1 MLRMKKIKRGIVS
14 MKTSMGKS
22 GIALG
27 LLFFITAGA
36 GAQTFQELVGPV
48 KVEEVK
54 GTASLQVPF
63 IVWGGDVATFHAN
76 GGLKTAADSIYGQQ
90 GLSLNLVPGDDF
102 VQQVRDYLSGRSP
115 LLRGTFRMMGMA
127 SEVIG
132 SDPRTKGVVLFQMT
146 WSAGDH
152 AVAREKLKTIRD
164 LKGATIC
171 LQRGGPHEGLLDDLL
186 NDAGLTWNDI
196 TVVWTKDLTG
206 SDQSPAALFR
216 KDKSIDVCFVIS
228 PDMLGLTSGLQNVGT
243 GLEGTVKGARVLA
256 STAERSRSIA
266 DVYVVRKDFY
276 DAHRDWCEKFTAGY
290 LKACEEVVDMK
301 KQYESRGSK
310 AFENLLQMA
319 QDIYGRDVL
328 PTIADDAYGL
338 ILDCAYVGYPGNVKF
353 FRDPNNP
360 SGFEAFQK
368 SALDLAQVRGY
379 AKVRAGL
386 MPNTLNWESTGFT
399 QYLTKLDATQQERFR
414 AEAVLGE
421 IEALNAGGQLDENT
435 IYEFS
440 INFAPNQESFSAT
453 QYGVE
458 FQKVIELSEKYGN
471 AVVAVRGH
479 SDPTK
484 ILLEAVRAGMQKGV
498 LKRTG
503 SSGNFTYYL
512 NGSEL
517 DLTQVDALAEA
528 IRRGEFDGVDG
539 LNPRETMQ
547 AALNL
552 SRKRAEAVKAA
563 ILEFARMKNLSLDQS
578 QIQPVGV
585 GIVEPIIPKPSSM
598 AEAEK
603 NMRVEFRLIRVNPE
617 VMNESDFDF

>member
-1 MLRMKKIKRGIVS
+1 
-14 MKTSMGKS
+14 MKTSAGKTRVA
-22 GIALG
+22 IAL
-27 LLFFITAGA
+27 LLIAAAGG
-36 GAQTFQELVGPV
+36 GAQTFQELAGPV
-48 KVEEVK
+48 KVGDVK
-54 GTASLQVPF
+54 EAGPVQVPF

-76 GGLKTAADSIYGQQ
+76 GGLKTAPASIYGKQ
-90 GLSLNLVPGDDF
+90 GLSLNMVPGDDF
-102 VQQVRDYLSGRSP
+102 IQQVRDYMSGKSP
-115 LLRGTFRMMGMA
+115 LLRGTFRMIGMA
-127 SEVIG
+127 SEVI
-132 SDPRTKGVVLFQMT
+132 SNDPRTKGVVLFQMT

-152 AVAREKLKTIRD
+152 AVSRDRLKTIKD
-164 LKGATIC
+164 LKGAKVC

-186 NDAGLTWNDI
+186 KDAGLTWNDI
-196 TVVWTKDLTG
+196 TVVWAKDLTG

-216 KDKSIDVCFVIS
+216 KDQRIDVCFVIS

-301 KQYESRGSK
+301 KQYESKGSK
-310 AFENLLQMA
+310 PFEQLLTMA
-319 QDIYGRDVL
+319 QNIYGKDVL

-338 ILDCAYVGYPGNVKF
+338 ILDCAYVGHPGNVKF
-353 FRDPNNP
+353 FREANNP

-368 SALDLAQVRGY
+368 AALDLAQTRGY

-386 MPNTLNWESTGFT
+386 TPNTLNWESAAFT
-399 QYLTKLDATQQERFR
+399 QYLTKLDAARQDRFR

-421 IEALNAGGQLDENT
+421 IEALNAGGQLNENT

-440 INFAPNQESFSAT
+440 INFAPNQEEFSPS
-453 QYGVE
+453 QYGIE
-458 FQKVIELSEKYGN
+458 FQKVIALSEKYGN

-484 ILLEAVRAGMQKGV
+484 VLLEAVKAGMQKGV

-503 SSGNFTYYL
+503 SSGNFSYYL
-512 NGSEL
+512 NGAEL
-517 DLTQVDALAEA
+517 DLTQVDKLSEA
-528 IRRGEFDGVDG
+528 IKRGDFDGAAG

-552 SRKRAEAVKAA
+552 SRKRAEAVKDA
-563 ILEFARMKNLSLDQS
+563 ILAFAKQNNLRLDPS

-585 GIVEPIIPKPSSM
+585 GISEPVIPKPNDM

-617 VMNESDFDF
+617 VMNASDFDF

>member
-1 MLRMKKIKRGIVS
+1 
-14 MKTSMGKS
+14 MGKLLGKVFVAVS
-22 GIALG
+22 ILIAATG
-27 LLFFITAGA
+27 TYGE
-36 GAQTFQELVGPV
+36 TFQDLVGSV
-48 KVEEVK
+48 KVGETK
-54 GTASLQVPF
+54 GTQQVQVPF
-63 IVWGGDVATFHAN
+63 IVWGGDVPTFHAN
-76 GGLKTAADSIYGQQ
+76 GGLKTKAGSIYGRQ
-90 GLSLNLVPGDDF
+90 GLKLNLVPGDDF
-102 VQQVRDYLSGRSP
+102 VQQVRDYMSGKSP

-152 AVAREKLKTIRD
+152 AVARQQLKTIKD
-164 LKGATIC
+164 LKGAKVC

-186 NDAGLTWNDI
+186 SDAGLSWNDI
-196 TVVWTKDLTG
+196 DVVWAKDLTG
-206 SDQSPAALFR
+206 SADSPASMFR

-228 PDMLGLTSGLQNVGT
+228 PDMLGLTSGLQNIGN

-256 STAERSRSIA
+256 STAERSRSIV

-276 DAHRDWCEKFTAGY
+276 DANRTWCEKFTAGY
-290 LKACEEVVDMK
+290 LKACEDVVEMK

-310 AFENLLQMA
+310 PFESLLKLA
-319 QDIYGRDVL
+319 QDIYGKEVL

-353 FRDPNNP
+353 FRERNNP
-360 SGFEAFQK
+360 SGFDAFQK
-368 SALDLAQVRGY
+368 AALDLAQTRGY
-379 AKVRAGL
+379 AKVRTGL
-386 MPNTLNWESTGFT
+386 MPNTLNWESAAFT
-399 QYLTKLDATQQERFR
+399 QYLTKLDATKQDRFR

-440 INFAPNQESFSAT
+440 INFAPNQEMFSAT
-453 QYGVE
+453 QYGIE
-458 FQKVIELSEKYGN
+458 FQKVVDLSEKYGN

-484 ILLEAVRAGMQKGV
+484 ILLEAVRAGMQKGT
-498 LKRTG
+498 LTRAG
-503 SSGNFTYYL
+503 SRGSYTYYL
-512 NGSEL
+512 RGAQL
-517 DLTQVDALAEA
+517 DLTQIDQLSDA
-528 IRRGEFDGVDG
+528 IQQGEFDGAAG

-563 ILEFARMKNLSLDQS
+563 VLAYAKSNAITLDQS

-585 GIVEPIIPKPSSM
+585 GIAEPVIPKPSSM